1 MSTAREL
8 FQNGLGLLK
17 RGDVASVVRLATD
30 AVEEFPDDGP
40 LWELLGVACQRNG
53 QPTTALHALETASL
67 LKPLDI
73 GARFCLAEAYAATG
87 SHDVAVFVY
96 RLVSEDPKT
105 PVWLLPRVAS
115 HLGEMQE
122 FEHALDVCL
131 TIVARD
137 NSRHEAHFGIGF
149 YLRRLGAETD
159 RVVASIQRA
168 HDLSPATPLY
178 RVVLA
183 SLRQELGQH
192 EEAYELLRQVPLGP
206 HNCPHS
212 LHRMLLVFH
221 TARDM
226 QKLLDCARSLRQLEN
241 EFPPTTAEGTDRCD

>member
-1 MSTAREL
+1 MITASEL
-8 FQNGLGLLK
+8 FQNGLRLLK
-17 RGDVASVVRLATD
+17 RGELRIVVEMATNSVQ
-30 AVEEFPDDGP
+30 EFPDDGS
-40 LWELLGVACQRNG
+40 LWELLGVACQRDG
-53 QPTTALHALETASL
+53 QHEKALHALETASL

-87 SHDVAVFVY
+87 SHDLAVFVY
-96 RLVSEDPKT
+96 RLVSEDPRT

-115 HLGEMQE
+115 HLGELQE

-137 NSRHEAHFGIGF
+137 QSRHEAHFGIGF
-149 YLRRLGAETD
+149 YLRRLGAETE
-159 RVVASIQRA
+159 RIITSIQRA

-183 SLRQELGQH
+183 SLRQELGQDAD
-192 EEAYELLRQVPLGP
+192 AYELLRQIPVESRTGA
-206 HNCPHS
+206 HS

-226 QKLLDCARSLRQLEN
+226 QKLFDCARSLRQLEHD
-241 EFPPTTAEGTDRCD
+241 FPSTTAEGTD